1 MQIGIISSCYIFL
14 CSFLVLFA
22 VGCAY
27 PTKKLEC
34 NEQREHV
41 CEISNFTIV
50 ESMDLSEYEF
60 PDHPHLAFGTFPHS
74 DDSTY
79 VVTISKELA
88 DLLQSTEKLEMQNVS
103 LQSMVLW
110 QNLRSLDASHNN
122 FFELFVE
129 PGQNYQLR
137 ELNLSYNR
145 FQAIDF
151 VQALPALRT
160 LDLRHNYL
168 ESLDFSLFDMAT
180 ELWKLNLANNRI
192 QTISTSGSL
201 HLPRLSSLMLND
213 NMLSVLDASEWRFS
227 MLQEL
232 NVARNRLR
240 YLSMCEVNHSFPHL
254 QMLYMDENRW
264 DCGHLNATMRQLHLL
279 SVKPMSYY
287 TTEDVEPCPKSVEE
301 ICCY

>member
-1 MQIGIISSCYIFL
+1 MSRNIAL
-14 CSFLVLFA
+14 CFLVTVA
-22 VGCAY
+22 CGASAY
-27 PTKKLEC
+27 GRKLEC
-34 NEQREHV
+34 SEHREME

-60 PDHPHLAFGTFPHS
+60 PDHPHLAFGTYPHS

-79 VVTISKELA
+79 VVTIGKELA
-88 DLLQSTEKLEMQNVS
+88 DRLQSTEKLEIQNVS
-103 LQSMVLW
+103 LQTMVLW
-110 QNLRSLDASHNN
+110 PNLRSLDASHNY
-122 FFELFVE
+122 FFELIVE

-145 FQAIDF
+145 FQSIEF

-168 ESLDFSLFDMAT
+168 ESLSFSLFDMAT
-180 ELWKLNLANNRI
+180 ELWKLNLANNRL
-192 QTISTSGSL
+192 QTISTDGSL
-201 HLPRLSSLMLND
+201 HLPRLSTLLLHD
-213 NMLSVLDASEWRFS
+213 NLLSVLDASEWRFS

-254 QMLYMDENRW
+254 QTLYLDENRW
-264 DCGHLNATMRQLHLL
+264 ECDHLNATIRQLHQLG
-279 SVKPMSYY
+279 VKAMAYY
-287 TTEDVEPCPKSVEE
+287 DTEDQEHCNTAIDE

>member
-1 MQIGIISSCYIFL
+1 MGKFGKIVSC
-14 CSFLVLFA
+14 FLVLLVF
-22 VGCAY
+22 GCAAASGR
-27 PTKKLEC
+27 KLEC
-34 NEQREHV
+34 NEQRENE

-60 PDHPHLAFGTFPHS
+60 PDHPNLAFGMYPHS

-79 VVTISKELA
+79 VVTITKELA
-88 DLLQSTEKLEMQNVS
+88 DILQSTEKLEMQNVS

-122 FFELFVE
+122 FYELIVE
-129 PGQNYQLR
+129 PGENYQLR

-168 ESLDFSLFDMAT
+168 ETLDFSLFEMAT
-180 ELWKLNLANNRI
+180 ELWKLNVANNRI
-192 QTISTSGSL
+192 QTIETSGSL

-213 NMLSVLDASEWRFS
+213 NMLGVLDASEWRFS

-254 QMLYMDENRW
+254 QTLYMDENRW
-264 DCGHLNATMRQLHLL
+264 ECGHLNATMRQLHLL
-279 SVKPMSYY
+279 SVKPMRYY
-287 TTEDVEPCPKSVEE
+287 ADQGAEGEEHCAKNIEE